1 MHKPS
6 KSLVRGALLAS
17 FVALVLVSLP
27 ALATGA
33 GAGTGASGSAPTA
46 EAPPPGTEAPTIAA
60 TCGKRANSD
69 FLIYMSHVAPNSG
82 SVSPQP
88 NGCWGWSDFR
98 GVNQPGTYIC
108 TASGAT
114 YGSPGNATKIYDDT
128 NQQARTVAQDN
139 TNISNCLA
147 PSGSHTLNYEYM
159 AARSTS
165 GCAAA
170 WRKTAPSGVSVLLYQ
185 AETYCT
191 DTTRDSFAG
200 SYTPS
205 SNTGGVVN
213 VGPDVS
219 NRTNLIADINGVCN
233 RTATGQ
239 TMTIYANT
247 PISATVQGWINDALN
262 NCIF

>member
-1 MHKPS
+1 MHMPS
-6 KSLVRGALLAS
+6 RPVVRAMLSASLVALA
-17 FVALVLVSLP
+17 FICLP

-33 GAGTGASGSAPTA
+33 ASGPTA
-46 EAPPPGTEAPTIAA
+46 QPPAPGTEGPTVAA
-60 TCGKRANSD
+60 TCGKRANAD
-69 FLIYMSHVAPNSG
+69 ILFYQSHVAPNAAG
-82 SVSPQP
+82 VSPLP
-88 NGCWGWSDFR
+88 NGCWAWSDFR
-98 GVNQPGTYIC
+98 GVNQAGYYIC
-108 TASGAT
+108 TASGQT
-114 YGSPGNATKIYDDT
+114 YGSPTNPNKIYDDT
-128 NQQARTVAQDN
+128 NQQLRTVAQDN

-147 PSGSHTLNYEYM
+147 PSGSHTVAYEYM

-170 WRKTAPSGVSVLLYQ
+170 WRKTAPSGVTVNIYQ

-191 DTTRDSFAG
+191 DATRDSFAG

-213 VGPDVS
+213 VTPDVS

-239 TMTIYANT
+239 TMSLYANT
-247 PISATVQGWINDALN
+247 PISTTVQGWINDALN